1 MELHCIC
8 ERTRLFSLFINPD
21 ETAKYIQ
28 HFHYMS
34 NVKHGSR
41 GEAKAVMLQ
50 LLFTFFFLWS
60 LNTILSSNPS
70 VNNLYVVCKF
80 CEVWRGAL

>member
-1 MELHCIC
+1 MELHCIY

-21 ETAKYIQ
+21 ETAKFIQ

-41 GEAKAVMLQ
+41 GEAKAVVL
-50 LLFTFFFLWS
+50 LVLFTFFFLWS
-60 LNTILSSNPS
+60 LNTILSSNP
-70 VNNLYVVCKF
+70 VGKQTLC
-80 CEVWRGAL
+80 CM